1 MGLFSNLISGA
12 IGYGVSEASKSHPV
26 RDLIDRNFGDR
37 RRDLE
42 DVINEYAR
50 SHDIFVYDND
60 FARELHRIA
69 KKYEGHGY
77 KD

>member
-1 MGLFSNLISGA
+1 MGLFSSVVSGA
-12 IGYGVSEASKSHPV
+12 IGYGISEASKSHPV
-26 RDLIDRNFGDR
+26 RDFLDKNFGDN

-42 DVINEYAR
+42 DVIKDFAR
-50 SHDIFVYDND
+50 SRNIFCYDDN

-69 KKYEGHGY
+69 RNYETNRY